1 MTTQFYVPPDNI
13 RDGRVVLPEEEARHA
28 ARSLR
33 KEVGDTIWVVDG
45 AGRRYRV
52 RLNHVSPEQ
61 VVGTVV
67 DTQEDAGEPPY
78 RLTLGLGL
86 LKNRN
91 RFETFLEKAVEL
103 GVRRI
108 VPLLSDRT
116 EAESLRR
123 ERSQNILVAA
133 MKQCGRSYCPD
144 LAAPTHLAD
153 VLAPPQEPPS
163 ADRARPEAHR
173 FLCHEAT
180 DGPMLH
186 RAVRDAGRPGSLL
199 VLVGPEGGFS
209 DEEVQ
214 VASDLDVLP
223 VRLGPHRLR
232 AETAAI
238 TACAAVSMT
247 YAER

>member
-1 MTTQFYVPPDNI
+1 MTTQFYVPPDDV
-13 RDGRVVLPEEEARHA
+13 RDGRVVLPAEEARHA
-28 ARSLR
+28 ARALR
-33 KEVGDTIWVVDG
+33 KEVGDLVWVVDG
-45 AGRRYRV
+45 AGTRYRV
-52 RLNHVSPEQ
+52 RLDHVSPEQ
-61 VVGTVV
+61 VVGAVV
-67 DTQEDAGEPPY
+67 DGEEDAGEPPY

-91 RFETFLEKAVEL
+91 RYETFLEKAVEL
-103 GVRRI
+103 GVRQI
-108 VPLLSDRT
+108 VPLISDRT

-123 ERSQNILVAA
+123 ERSQNILIAA

-144 LAAPTHLAD
+144 LTSPTHLAD
-153 VLAPPQEPPS
+153 VLAPPQEQTVADLPPP
-163 ADRARPEAHR
+163 DAHR

-186 RAVRDAGRPGSLL
+186 RAVREAGCPRDVL

-214 VASDLDVLP
+214 VASDLGVVP

-238 TACAAVSMT
+238 TACAALSMT
-247 YAER
+247 YAEP